1 MQGLVEH
8 ARNLREVGVPFHEGA
23 AQLAELIALFLI
35 QVIVFF
41 LHRQQGVR
49 DGSLGLIVLACVLIK
64 IDFIDI
70 LDIAFIIKLI
80 FMEHLLNLVDGIR
93 IDFLLKVCLLIERLE
108 SFQNFLLGVDEI
120 QNEGIFLVRVA
131 AVQAG

>member
-35 QVIVFF
+35 QVIVLL
-41 LHRQQGVR
+41 LHRPQGVR
-49 DGSLGLIVLACVLIK
+49 DGSLGLIVLAGVLIK

-70 LDIAFIIKLI
+70 LDIAFAIELL

-93 IDFLLKVCLLIERLE
+93 IDFLLKVCLLIEGLE
-108 SFQNFLLGVDEI
+108 GIQDFLLGIDEI